1 MKILSVTLLC
11 LSLLV
16 SGCVVT
22 PMDDNKPTVKVVSM
36 DMVTNCQ
43 SIGNISSSSTAPYG
57 FFKERANE
65 SIVDLAKRE
74 GLKLG
79 ATHIVLS
86 PPVAIDDTISINGKA
101 YRCN

>member
-22 PMDDNKPTVKVVSM
+22 PMDDAKPTVKVVNI
-36 DMVTNCQ
+36 DMVANCQ

-65 SIVDLAKRE
+65 SILDLAKRE
-74 GLKLG
+74 GTKLG

-86 PPVAIDDTISINGKA
+86 NPVNIDDTISINGKA